1 MLLDTIVQIP
11 RETRSLLQ
19 ARILLG
25 QDLFAR
31 LVRSQ
36 LLGHLVKMGFEL
48 SDLVCCRRG
57 EVLVV
62 LTFGKTSRR
71 RANAAQAS
79 DESPGGDDAKD
90 SANQGYEHNSNDVWH
105 HQLVPGQ
112 GPMRQKKGDVGM
124 GDL

>member
-1 MLLDTIVQIP
+1 MFPYRCSILIEERASQFGLHGQREDLLLDTIVQIP

-31 LVRSQ
+31 LVLGK

-48 SDLVCCRRG
+48 SDLISCRRG

-71 RANAAQAS
+71 RANAPQPS
-79 DESPGGDDAKD
+79 DESPRRD
-90 SANQGYEHNSNDVWH
+90 
-105 HQLVPGQ
+105 
-112 GPMRQKKGDVGM
+112 
-124 GDL
+124 